1 MLGALAVVTLRDNV
15 QICTNKK
22 YRVLVYDTFSRKM
35 VDITNVADLNG
46 LPAPPIPIDAATLKE
61 CLSCLEAEIAIWTQ
75 EKGCFLLYLLHLISL

>member
-15 QICTNKK
+15 QICNNKK

-61 CLSCLEAEIAIWTQ
+61 CLSCLEAEIAI
-75 EKGCFLLYLLHLISL
+75 